1 MSNDEGMGSKAA
13 ARVDAIAKIGADV
26 ARPAAAD
33 VDAKARFP
41 AETLAA
47 LRAAGALGL
56 AVSEELGGG
65 GADVLELARGCAALA
80 QHCASSAMVLAMHHI
95 QVLSIAR
102 HTGGSRELADY
113 LRAVASEQR
122 LIASVTSEVGPSGDM
137 RQSVAAVEAN
147 GGSFALTK
155 KATTLSYGSYADDLL
170 ITARRGPDAA
180 PSDQVLVLALRG
192 HHAIADQGAWDT
204 LGMRGTCSPGG
215 TVSAHGE
222 AWQVLPVPFGTIATL
237 TMVPTSHV
245 LWSACWLG
253 IATDAVAKAQAS
265 VRSKARAQPGVVPRA
280 AQRLSELLGKLQ
292 LLRHDVF
299 GVAEE
304 YERLRRAGDEETLS
318 SLGFALRVNNL
329 KLSGSRLVVEIVG
342 DALGICG
349 IQAYKNDSPTS
360 LGRHL
365 RDAHSAALMIANDR
379 IHETNASM
387 LLVHKGT

>member
-1 MSNDEGMGSKAA
+1 MSHDDTHASKAE
-13 ARVDAIAKIGADV
+13 ARTTAIAEIGAEV

-33 VDAKARFP
+33 VDANARFP

-47 LRAAGALGL
+47 LRAAGVLGD
-56 AVSEELGGG
+56 AVPAELGGG
-65 GADVLELARGCAALA
+65 GADVLELARSCSALA
-80 QHCASSAMVLAMHHI
+80 QHCASSAMMLAMHHI

-102 HTGGSRELADY
+102 HRQDSLELAGY

-137 RQSVAAVEAN
+137 RQSVAAVEHD
-147 GGSFALTK
+147 GGSYRLTK
-155 KATTLSYGSYADDLL
+155 KATTLSYGAYADDLL
-170 ITARRGPDAA
+170 ISARRGPDAA
-180 PSDQVLVLALRG
+180 PSDQVLVLATRG
-192 HHAIADQGAWDT
+192 HHALSDVGVWDT
-204 LGMRGTCSPGG
+204 LGLRGTCSPAC
-215 TVSAHGE
+215 TVTAFGE
-222 AWQVLPVPFGTIATL
+222 RWQILSVPFGSIAAR

-245 LWSACWLG
+245 LWASCWHG
-253 IATDAVAKAQAS
+253 IATDAVAKAQAV
-265 VRSKARAQPGVVPRA
+265 VRAKARAQPGVVPRA
-280 AQRLSELLGKLQ
+280 AQRLSELVCKLQ
-292 LLRHDVF
+292 LLRNEVF

-304 YERLRRAGDEETLS
+304 YERLVRAGDDEGLS

-349 IQAYKNDSPTS
+349 IQAYKNDSPHS

-365 RDAHSAALMIANDR
+365 RDAYSAPLMIANDR